1 MAAGQSRREKSSY
14 SLQISTRSLGWREE
28 GGRGGGVKNAY
39 VVGEEVSKPL
49 V

>member
-14 SLQISTRSLGWREE
+14 SLQISTRSLAWRE
-28 GGRGGGVKNAY
+28 GGCIKNAY
-39 VVGEEVSKPL
+39 VVGEEVSEAL

>member
-28 GGRGGGVKNAY
+28 GGRGGIKNAY
-39 VVGEEVSKPL
+39 VVGEEVSKAL